1 MTLDT
6 TLILHLHVQTC
17 LFYSLFC
24 KKCSSNV
31 HNFSMS
37 KYIKCL
43 HNQVMPRKKK
53 TAEDDLEGFSTTGAD
68 GRMVRGLLLS
78 EPLRYLNEVGDI
90 KRPAAVVD
98 KMRKAHLGLMRFNRE
113 SLKFGIRKI
122 LLEDEVKTQLEEFF
136 SNHARNDLLEGDDDD
151 SLVSTAKWCS
161 AHHQTAG

>member
-1 MTLDT
+1 
-6 TLILHLHVQTC
+6 
-17 LFYSLFC
+17 
-24 KKCSSNV
+24 
-31 HNFSMS
+31 
-37 KYIKCL
+37 
-43 HNQVMPRKKK
+43 MPRKKK

-68 GRMVRGLLLS
+68 GRMVHGLLLS

-151 SLVSTAKWCS
+151 SLVCTAKW
-161 AHHQTAG
+161 